1 MRIIGG
7 SYRGKILIS
16 PTSAN
21 VRPTSDRARESVFN
35 ILYSKLE
42 GSLSEVDLLDV
53 FSGSGAF
60 ALEAVSRGV
69 RSATL
74 LDIDTRDLQ
83 KNVALFP
90 KEKDKIKILRQDATN
105 LGEAIKKYQLVFMD
119 APYNKGLSEQALQ
132 QLAQKKW
139 LDNEALCVVELEKNE
154 NIIIPPSYKQID
166 ERKYGLAKVLFLQY
180 LG

>member
-42 GSLSEVDLLDV
+42 GSLSGVDLLDV

-105 LGEAIKKYQLVFMD
+105 LVKKIKKYQHNM
-119 APYNKGLSEQALQ
+119 PP
-132 QLAQKKW
+132 KK
-139 LDNEALCVVELEKNE
+139 
-154 NIIIPPSYKQID
+154 
-166 ERKYGLAKVLFLQY
+166 R
-180 LG
+180 